1 MPTLLDP
8 PPRIR
13 RPAPA
18 LMVSLGL
25 LSAVGGLGSLAASGG
40 CSRPVMS
47 TTDAMALP
55 RPPADARLTYAAHTS
70 AFGDLRLPDADGPVP
85 VVVLVHGG
93 CWLADYDLGYLAGLA
108 AAITAEGYA
117 TWSIEYR
124 RVGEAGGGW
133 PGTFADVA
141 AAADH
146 LRELARSYPLDLDR
160 VVAVGHS
167 AGGHLA
173 LWLAARHALAADDPL
188 RGPDPLP
195 LAGVIGLAA
204 IGDLAAYHAPEGCGS
219 VVPDLLGGDPT
230 AHPDRLRR
238 ASPIES
244 LPLGLPQVLIAG
256 GRDTIVPVSHARDYA
271 AAAGADPVT
280 VVEVASAGHFEL
292 VVPEG
297 EAWRELR
304 GALQAMAAAARRGD
318 PPGR

>member
-1 MPTLLDP
+1 MPLSCDAP
-8 PPRIR
+8 APRR
-13 RPAPA
+13 RPTPA
-18 LMVSLGL
+18 LAVSLGL
-25 LSAVGGLGSLAASGG
+25 LSAVGGLGALGGLGGLTG
-40 CSRPVMS
+40 CSRPVM
-47 TTDAMALP
+47 TTTEAMALP
-55 RPPADARLTYAAHTS
+55 RPPADARLTYAPHPS
-70 AFGDLRLPDADGPVP
+70 AFGDLRLPDGDGPFP
-85 VVVLVHGG
+85 VVILVHGG
-93 CWLADYDLGYLAGLA
+93 CWLADYDLGYLSALA

-124 RVGEAGGGW
+124 RVGEEGGGW
-133 PGTFADVA
+133 PGTFTDVA

-146 LRELARSYPLDLDR
+146 LRQLARSYPLDLDR
-160 VVAVGHS
+160 VVAAGHS

-173 LWLAARHALAADDPL
+173 LWLAARQALDADDPL

-204 IGDLAAYHAPEGCGS
+204 IGDLAAYDAPEGCGA
-219 VVPDLLGGDPT
+219 VVPDLLGGSPD

-244 LPLGLPQVLIAG
+244 LPLGLPQILIAG
-256 GRDTIVPVSHARDYA
+256 GRDTIVPASHARDYA

-304 GALQAMAAAARRGD
+304 GALQALAAGT
-318 PPGR
+318 